1 MIGPRAA
8 SILEQIRGLGE
19 HHSAVEARL
28 RESHETC
35 TEELAEAAAAFEM
48 ALREVGRETDDPGT
62 PPGNPAEP
70 NPGDD
75 AQDAPPPPDDAAASC
90 ELERMLARI
99 RTADAELLAMQQRM
113 AQLMV
118 VGRELLER
126 RGPVGQ
132 SDPASAAEADR
143 ALRAQLRRSSLEAVL
158 EPLLP
163 CVSILVL
170 LTLAL
175 LLLRPTLS
183 TTEHGP
189 RATSPTGHT
198 DAP

>member
-1 MIGPRAA
+1 VIGPRAA

-75 AQDAPPPPDDAAASC
+75 AQDAPPPLDDAAASC

-99 RTADAELLAMQQRM
+99 RTADAELLAMQQRIE
-113 AQLMV
+113 QLMAAA
-118 VGRELLER
+118 RDFIER
-126 RGPVGQ
+126 RRLVKQ
-132 SDPASAAEADR
+132 SDPASVAEANR
-143 ALRAQLRRSSLEAVL
+143 ALRAQLRRGFLESLL

-170 LTLAL
+170 LTLTL
-175 LLLRPTLS
+175 LLLRPIL
-183 TTEHGP
+183 TTERPGP
-189 RATSPTGHT
+189 RATSATERT
-198 DAP
+198 DAR